1 MARQWEDMARRRQS
15 YLCGT
20 VSALRRADALCFADC
35 AGGFAVGA
43 GSVAGRMRLCC
54 RRSCP
59 AEPASAAAAAA
70 AFWAATLNAPAAGT
84 RVVAGSGLPA
94 AAAALCTALANMSA
108 AAVFSAMTD
117 ADRAPTGCG
126 AADVGTREAPA
137 ACSPDLRGRLRFV
150 RRSRLSGL
158 PAGMGA
164 VSASAATNSFAA
176 GCGLAAAAISS
187 AFAPPGLLLWDR
199 RLRLRCE
206 MSAPAA
212 VHPAAAAGVAAA
224 SGKRGP
230 RRAMSGGELVD
241 AVATAGLST
250 LATERVTWQKSRC
263 ADQGS
268 SDSPDADRVRTRGVF
283 GGRPATETL
292 NPNFPASCASG
303 SAGAGPAAAAAPVA
317 SSAAARPTGV
327 AVAATAAGV
336 GSAAAGG
343 AADRSAAGAGEVGR
357 AAAQAAAAVLR
368 WCWLRV
374 RPALRG

>member
-35 AGGFAVGA
+35 AGGFAAGA

-94 AAAALCTALANMSA
+94 AAAARCAALADMSA
-108 AAVFSAMTD
+108 AAVFSAMKD
-117 ADRAPTGCG
+117 ADRVPTGCG
-126 AADVGTREAPA
+126 AADVGTREAAA

-158 PAGMGA
+158 AAGMGA
-164 VSASAATNSFAA
+164 VSASAATKSFAA
-176 GCGLAAAAISS
+176 GCGLATAAVGS
-187 AFAPPGLLLWDR
+187 AFAPSGLLLWDR

-212 VHPAAAAGVAAA
+212 VDPAAAAGVAAA
-224 SGKRGP
+224 SGKCGP
-230 RRAMSGGELVD
+230 RRAMSGSELVD
-241 AVATAGLST
+241 AVGTAVLST

-268 SDSPDADRVRTRGVF
+268 SNSPDADRARTRGVF
-283 GGRPATETL
+283 GGCSAD
-292 NPNFPASCASG
+292 FAASCASG
-303 SAGAGPAAAAAPVA
+303 SAGAGPAAVAAPVA
-317 SSAAARPTGV
+317 SSAAARSAGV

-357 AAAQAAAAVLR
+357 AAAEAAAAVLR